1 MVEAP
6 SALRRWFV
14 FYFAVDWAV
23 GVPLLVAPEILLR
36 FFGWHEIDPIATR
49 LFAAALIAIGGQSL
63 LGRNGSVNEFRAM
76 LNLKLIWA
84 AAAVIAL
91 GIGVLSGGPALT
103 WLGLA
108 VFVGFF
114 RVWLYWRIRIGR
126 AVRLGE
132 FPHVTRAFRIAW
144 VRRSTSSRPISKG
157 RPGAWPDSC
166 REDRLSSSSIAVIG
180 DPTATGSWPRTQEA
194 GTGSSVRP

>member
-6 SALRRWFV
+6 SALRTWFV
-14 FYFAVDWAV
+14 AHFAVDWAV
-23 GVPLLVAPEILLR
+23 GIPLLVAPESLLR

-49 LFAAALIAIGGQSL
+49 LVAAALLAIGGQSL

-91 GIGVLSGGPALT
+91 GIGALSGGPALT

-114 RVWLYWRIRIGR
+114 CVWLYWRIRIGR
-126 AVRLGE
+126 AVRLVE
-132 FPHVTRAFRIAW
+132 SAKVT
-144 VRRSTSSRPISKG
+144 
-157 RPGAWPDSC
+157 
-166 REDRLSSSSIAVIG
+166 
-180 DPTATGSWPRTQEA
+180 
-194 GTGSSVRP
+194 

>member
-49 LFAAALIAIGGQSL
+49 LFAAALLAIGGQSL

-126 AVRLGE
+126 AVRLVE
-132 FPHVTRAFRIAW
+132 SPNVT
-144 VRRSTSSRPISKG
+144 
-157 RPGAWPDSC
+157 
-166 REDRLSSSSIAVIG
+166 
-180 DPTATGSWPRTQEA
+180 
-194 GTGSSVRP
+194 